1 MRAREVGSVAILDL
15 SGKLSGDWTVKL
27 EDKID
32 DVVKDGHDQVLLNLK
47 KVSYIDSAGLGT
59 LLAKRASVQ
68 KQGGALKLVHLTSTV
83 RDLLSVTKLATVF
96 DTFESEEEALE
107 SFVGRPPEPVTQSSP
122 ESRTL
127 ELDSSVLVL
136 LVADRPDQPGR
147 LCTLLD
153 HSSSTSY
160 NVTVARSTAEARG
173 QLATARFDVLLLDL
187 PDDTGLANFWAL
199 RRNSEDTPIV
209 VLAAGQHQHLAH
221 DAMQHG
227 AQDFLDKDTVTL
239 ELLERTL
246 RYAQDRHDW
255 QSKQAKL
262 VEHELEVAAL
272 LQERFLPREVP
283 VVHGF
288 DIRGHLH
295 ASGQIGGDFYDFIEI
310 PGPSRQLAVAVG
322 DASGKGIPGALL
334 MAKAQGLLRAETSQ
348 EGTSEDVFRRVN
360 RLLCHDAVQD
370 RFVTLFCALLADNSR
385 EIRFVNAGHPRALL
399 IQQDGIQTLS
409 ASGPPLGLF
418 PDATYEEQRVTVNR
432 DDLLVIY
439 SDGITE
445 AQDANDA
452 FFDET
457 GILDIVSRHP
467 DSEPIELAQA
477 ICGAAEAFERG
488 NQSAGD
494 DKTVVVVQVGG
505 GHETLT
511 GEPAGTRP

>member
-1 MRAREVGSVAILDL
+1 MRAREVGSVTILDL
-15 SGKLSGDWTVKL
+15 SGKLSGAWPVKL

-32 DVVKDGHDQVLLNLK
+32 DVVKEGHHQVLLNLK
-47 KVSYIDSAGLGT
+47 NVSYVDSAGLGT
-59 LLAKRASVQ
+59 LLAKQTSVQ
-68 KQGGALKLVHLTSTV
+68 KLGGALRLANLTSTV
-83 RDLLSVTKLATVF
+83 RDLLTVTKLVTVF

-107 SFVGRPPEPVTQSSP
+107 SFAGLPPEPVTQSSLD
-122 ESRTL
+122 SRTPGA
-127 ELDSSVLVL
+127 DSAVLVL
-136 LVADRPDQPGR
+136 LVADEPDEVGR

-160 NVTVARSTAEARG
+160 KVTVAQSTAEATGR
-173 QLATARFDVLLLDL
+173 LASARFDILLLAL
-187 PDDTGLANFWAL
+187 PDDTELAHFEAL
-199 RRNSEDTPIV
+199 RQNAEDTPIV
-209 VLAAGQHQHLAH
+209 VLAARSQQHLAR
-221 DAMQHG
+221 DAMRHG
-227 AQDFLDKDTVTL
+227 AQDYLDKATLTL
-239 ELLERTL
+239 ELLECTL
-246 RYAQDRHDW
+246 QSAQDRHHW
-255 QSKQAKL
+255 QSRQAKR
-262 VEHELEVAAL
+262 VEHELEVAAF

-283 VVHGF
+283 IVHGF

-295 ASGQIGGDFYDFIEI
+295 ASGHIGGDFYDFIEI

-348 EGTSEDVFRRVN
+348 EGASDDVFRRVN
-360 RLLCHDAVQD
+360 RLLCHDAVQN

-399 IQQDGIQTLS
+399 IQQGGIQTLS

-418 PDATYEEQRVTVNR
+418 PDATYQEQRVTVNR

-445 AQDANDA
+445 AQSANDA

-477 ICGAAEAFERG
+477 ICAAAEAFERD

-505 GHETLT
+505 GH
-511 GEPAGTRP
+511 